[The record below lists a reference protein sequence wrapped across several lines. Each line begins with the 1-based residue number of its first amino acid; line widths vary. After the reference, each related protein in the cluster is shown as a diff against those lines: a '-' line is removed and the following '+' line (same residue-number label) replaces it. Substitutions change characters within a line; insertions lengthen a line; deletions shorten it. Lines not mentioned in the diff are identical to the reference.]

1 MVTKFKAKCLPRW
14 SAGSSVRL
22 VFSDLHDAISTL
34 HIVSQSTSQQTT
46 QPNNQLTNEPT
57 TTPPIATT
65 ITLHCHVCLSIYDEY
80 NKYKWGDW
88 HDRPTDPQ
96 TNKPKQSC
104 HNGCCSLYLLL
115 VEWKEELKEKKSHAR
130 KTQCT
135 FWDYLYII
143 ASIVISFTLVEL
155 KAFVAFHRY
164 FCFMLLLAIGFC
176 KPDNLVTQTTRCF
189 HIFYTK
195 RTMWKEDRHTQKK
208 TIYQT
213 DYLPTELLIYPP
225 PQPNAV

>member
-1 MVTKFKAKCLPRW
+1 M
-14 SAGSSVRL
+14 SSHHIRRVQQIQMRRL
-22 VFSDLHDAISTL
+22 TW
-34 HIVSQSTSQQTT
+34 QT
-46 QPNNQLTNEPT
+46 
-57 TTPPIATT
+57 
-65 ITLHCHVCLSIYDEY
+65 
-80 NKYKWGDW
+80 
-88 HDRPTDPQ
+88 DRS
-96 TNKPKQSC
+96 TNKQTKAIVPMDVVR
-104 HNGCCSLYLLL
+104 SLYLLL

-130 KTQCT
+130 KTRCT

-155 KAFVAFHRY
+155 KAFVGFHGC